1 MFPLATLDTICLFYL
16 HNKYFK
22 LVINNKIWRKP
33 FPLWMAV
40 EELQS
45 QMNEM
50 DLYTEAQSPPDI
62 ETLQLNSPSS
72 LDILKE
78 A

>member
-1 MFPLATLDTICLFYL
+1 
-16 HNKYFK
+16 
-22 LVINNKIWRKP
+22 
-33 FPLWMAV
+33 MAV